1 MVTTPNT
8 QNWSVDRVI
17 RVALAQVNPIVGD
30 LDGNARLI
38 IDRID
43 EARGHGAEIVAFP
56 ELALTGYPPE
66 DLVLKPAFVRDN
78 LKQLDR
84 VVAATRDI
92 SAVVGFV
99 DHDGEIFNAAA
110 IIRDGELKAVYHKVF
125 LPNYGVFD
133 EERYFAVGHR
143 CPIFI
148 QNGIRIGVTVCEDCW
163 YPAGPMAWQAEHG
176 AELLI
181 NINGSPFHAGKRIE
195 REHMVAGRAA
205 DYGAYVVYVN
215 TVGGQD
221 ELVFDGN
228 SVVFGPRG
236 EMLAHASS
244 FREEVLYCDIDAG
257 PVPFHRP
264 LEKIRHEAEGAARLE
279 LEVSEIELESATAP
293 ERRADEHPLT
303 TPLEGAAEIYAAIV
317 LGTHDYITKQRFKKV
332 IVGLSGG
339 VDSALTAAVAADA
352 LGPENVIGVRMP
364 SRHTSPE
371 SLEDAGAVA
380 ELLGIQLIDFP
391 IEPAHR
397 GFEEILRDAFQ
408 GTEPGIA
415 EENVQPRIRMTILHA
430 LSNKFGYIVLTTG
443 NKSEIATGYGTL
455 YGDIA
460 GGFAVLKDITKTTVY
475 ELCRY
480 RNSLSEVI
488 PERVITKAPSAEL
501 KPGQKDTDSLP
512 PYEVLDPILMGYVEQ
527 DLSPEEL
534 VAAGN
539 DARIVARVVELVD
552 RSEYKRRQAP
562 PGVKITP
569 RAFGRDRRMPIT
581 NRYSPNGARSAQQT

>member
-1 MVTTPNT
+1 M
-8 QNWSVDRVI
+8 RI
-17 RVALAQVNPIVGD
+17 ALAQVNPIVGD
-30 LDGNARLI
+30 LEGNARLI
-38 IDRID
+38 VDRLG
-43 EARGHGAEIVAFP
+43 EARDRQADLVCFP

-78 LKQLDR
+78 LKQLEQ
-84 VVAATRDI
+84 VVEATAGI
-92 SAVVGFV
+92 SVVVGFV
-99 DHDGEIFNAAA
+99 DDDGEIYNAAA
-110 IIRDGELKAVYHKVF
+110 FIRDREVKAVYHKVF

-143 CPIFI
+143 CPIFE
-148 QNGIRIGVTVCEDCW
+148 QNGIRIGLTVCEDCW
-163 YPAGPMAWQAEHG
+163 YPSGPMAWQADHG
-176 AELLI
+176 VELLI
-181 NINGSPFHAGKRIE
+181 NINGSPYHAGKRIE
-195 REHMVAGRAA
+195 RERMVAGRAA
-205 DYGAYVVYVN
+205 DYGAYVAYVN

-244 FREEVLYCDIDAG
+244 FREELLLCDIDAG

-264 LEKIRHEAEGAARLE
+264 LENIRHEAEGAARLE
-279 LEVSEIELESATAP
+279 LEVTEVAIESKPAAAKRPLEPQLA
-293 ERRADEHPLT
+293 E
-303 TPLEGAAEIYAAIV
+303 PLEGAAEIYAAVV
-317 LGTHDYITKQRFKKV
+317 LGTRDYIHKQRFKKV
-332 IVGLSGG
+332 IIGLSGG
-339 VDSALTAAVAADA
+339 VDSALTATIASDA

-364 SRHTSPE
+364 SRHTSEE
-371 SLEDAGAVA
+371 SLEDAAAVA
-380 ELLGIQLIDFP
+380 ESLGIELMDFP

-397 GFEEILRDAFQ
+397 GFEEILAGAFE
-408 GTEPGIA
+408 GTTPGIA

-480 RNSLSEVI
+480 RNSLGEVI
-488 PERVITKAPSAEL
+488 PERVISKPPSAEL

-512 PYEVLDPILMGYVEQ
+512 PYEELDPILMGYVEQ

-534 VAAGN
+534 VSAGH
-539 DARIVARVVELVD
+539 DPKTVARVVELVD

-581 NRYSPNGARSAQQT
+581 NRYSPNGARPADQT

>member
-1 MVTTPNT
+1 M
-8 QNWSVDRVI
+8 RI
-17 RVALAQVNPIVGD
+17 ALAQINPIVGD
-30 LDGNARLI
+30 LEGNARLI
-38 IDRID
+38 VDRIG
-43 EARGHGAEIVAFP
+43 EARDRHADLVCFP

-78 LKQLDR
+78 LKQLEQ
-84 VVAATRDI
+84 VVQATTGI
-92 SAVVGFV
+92 SVVVGFV
-99 DHDGEIFNAAA
+99 DDDGEIFNAAA
-110 IIRDGELKAVYHKVF
+110 FIRDREVKAVYHKVF

-143 CPIFI
+143 CPIFE
-148 QNGIRIGVTVCEDCW
+148 QNGMRIGVTVCEDCW
-163 YPAGPMAWQAEHG
+163 YPSGPMAWQADHG
-176 AELLI
+176 AELLV
-181 NINGSPFHAGKRIE
+181 NINGSPFHAAKRVE
-195 REHMVAGRAA
+195 RERMVAGRAA
-205 DYGAYVVYVN
+205 DYGAFLAYVN

-244 FREEVLYCDIDAG
+244 FREELLLCDIDAG

-264 LEKIRHEAEGAARLE
+264 LEQIRHEAEGAARLE
-279 LEVSEIELESATAP
+279 LDVTEVPIDSTP
-293 ERRADEHPLT
+293 PVGRKPLKPRIAE
-303 TPLEGAAEIYAAIV
+303 PLEGAAEIYAAVV
-317 LGTHDYITKQRFKKV
+317 LGTRDYIHKQRFKKV
-332 IVGLSGG
+332 IIGLSGG
-339 VDSALTAAVAADA
+339 VDSALTATVAADA

-364 SRHTSPE
+364 SRHTSDE
-371 SLEDAGAVA
+371 SLEDAAAVA
-380 ELLGIQLIDFP
+380 ESLGIELMDFP

-397 GFEEILRDAFQ
+397 GFEEILADAFT
-408 GTEPGIA
+408 GTKPGIA

-480 RNSLSEVI
+480 RNSLGEVI
-488 PERVITKAPSAEL
+488 PARVISKPPSAEL

-512 PYEVLDPILMGYVEQ
+512 PYDELDPILTGYIEQ
-527 DLSPEEL
+527 DLSPDEL
-534 VAAGN
+534 VAAGH
-539 DARIVARVVELVD
+539 DPKTVARVVELVD

-581 NRYSPNGARSAQQT
+581 NRYSPNGARPADQT